1 MGKIVDID
9 WLVVHVNPACI
20 NMDPPGEPGGVRLTK
35 EGRIGPGGKLS
46 SQESPCESVVGSR

>member
-1 MGKIVDID
+1 MVTGSCRSSVRTK
-9 WLVVHVNPACI
+9 ACI